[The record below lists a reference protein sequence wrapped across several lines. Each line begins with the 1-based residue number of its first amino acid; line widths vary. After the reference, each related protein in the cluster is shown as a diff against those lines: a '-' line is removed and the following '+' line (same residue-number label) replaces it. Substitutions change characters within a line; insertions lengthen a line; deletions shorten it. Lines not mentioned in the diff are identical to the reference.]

1 MPGVAEEEPSA
12 LALDQAALLSFTGRY
27 VSDMAVID
35 ISPSGDGGLTVTL
48 SVPPA
53 ALEAYKAI
61 SDEPPELP
69 PRFTIRI
76 TGNEQCIISNGQY
89 KGMKGNFARTGGQI
103 TGINFTGRLAIKQ

>member
-1 MPGVAEEEPSA
+1 MQVNRELINWAKQTCLGVAEEEPPA
-12 LALDQAALLSFTGRY
+12 LALDQAALLPFTGRY

-69 PRFTIRI
+69 PDSRY
-76 TGNEQCIISNGQY
+76 E
-89 KGMKGNFARTGGQI
+89 
-103 TGINFTGRLAIKQ
+103 